1 MVRVLTGNE
10 VCEILEECRANG
22 DVTDYAEGP
31 EQFFELPS
39 QLGQGYW
46 RTTQLRPGIQ
56 LSISDLEKR
65 QTHVHAIQQHSQ
77 TMPLTL
83 SYYLSGG
90 CVVENDGI
98 KTSIE
103 EVAGKSYLYCLPNTA
118 ELERYEPR
126 QRIRRISFQ
135 ILPELI
141 QAFNEEFH
149 ELPANIKQV
158 IEQPGKAIFHHP
170 STITPPQQQVLQ
182 QIFHCPFQGITR
194 QVYLEA
200 KVLEL
205 IALQLDQL
213 IASSRKA
220 PNRLPANDIDRIYQA
235 REILLRNMA
244 QPPSLSELARLVQL
258 NERKL
263 KQGFRQVFGTT
274 VFGCLYNHR
283 MHQAK
288 ELLKTGQLSVQET
301 ARCIGYASRTSFVA
315 AFKKKFQVSPS
326 HFQKSG

>member
-1 MVRVLTGNE
+1 MVKVLTGSE
-10 VCEILEECRANG
+10 VVEILEECRANG
-22 DVTDYAEGP
+22 EVTDYTEGAE
-31 EQFFELPS
+31 EFCELPS

-46 RTTQLRPGIQ
+46 RIIQLRPGIQ

-65 QTHVHAIQQHSQ
+65 QTHVHSIQQHSQ

-90 CVVENDGI
+90 CIVENDGI
-98 KTSIE
+98 KAPIE
-103 EVAGKSYLYCLPNTA
+103 EVAGKSYLYSLPNTA
-118 ELERYEPR
+118 EVERYEPQ
-126 QRIRRISFQ
+126 QRICRISFQ

-141 QAFNEEFH
+141 QAFNEEIY

-158 IEQPGKAIFHHP
+158 IEQPGKAIFHHD
-170 STITPPQQQVLQ
+170 STITPPQHQALQ
-182 QIFHCPFQGITR
+182 QILRCPFQGIMR
-194 QVYLEA
+194 RVYLEA

-213 IASSRKA
+213 ATAERST
-220 PNRLPANDIDRIYQA
+220 PNRLAANDIDRIYQA
-235 REILLRNMA
+235 REILIRKMA
-244 QPPSLSELARLVQL
+244 HPPSLSELARLVQL

-263 KQGFRQVFGTT
+263 KEGFRQVFDTT

-283 MHQAK
+283 MYQAK
-288 ELLKTGQLSVQET
+288 ELLKAGQLNVQET
-301 ARCIGYASRTSFVA
+301 AKCVGYASRSSFVA